1 MNGFKEMWALRVH
14 DHNQLRLIWNVK
26 LLMFGFFFFNPW
38 TVHFFGLL
46 NLAYHFCLA
55 KICALVARSWRRLEL
70 FFLTGPGCYT
80 ELRFVSWVSEP
91 QKELI
96 SAPCFLTKSV
106 VPIQVGCLM
115 GFCISGALG
124 DLCLYFPLDSKVI
137 CIWQDPKKF
146 SRTYLVWERLL
157 NLMRSPYI
165 LSHF

>member
-14 DHNQLRLIWNVK
+14 DHNQLCLIWIVK

-55 KICALVARSWRRLEL
+55 KICALAARSWRRLEL

-80 ELRFVSWVSEP
+80 ELRFVSWASEP

-146 SRTYLVWERLL
+146 SRTYLV
-157 NLMRSPYI
+157 
-165 LSHF
+165 